1 MLEENLEESKLKA
14 DNISLVRFL
23 GRSDIVFEIPV
34 YQRNYEWGKDQCE
47 QLFVDLIRAGKKQSS
62 HFIGTIVYVPESG
75 DDLSHIEIIID
86 GQQRLMSCMLLLKA
100 IAVSDASV
108 AEEITDK
115 YLTNKYLKLNNHIKL
130 KPVEK
135 DQEAF
140 IAILNNR
147 EEGYK
152 KPSKV
157 IENYHVFKELIATSG
172 YSGQELLEALNYL
185 NMVYIELKEENPQ
198 IIFESLN
205 STGLSLSASDLIR
218 NFLLMKLESVT
229 QERLYKDYWLK
240 IENLFTTK
248 LFTDFVRHYLIM
260 KTGKLVKNDEVYAT
274 YKRFYDDQDFT
285 SEDALID
292 LHRNA
297 TFYSELLNEQSPS
310 MEFNRII
317 RNINLMEKKV
327 VYPYLLK
334 LLELQTKEEMSW
346 EEINEIAH
354 TLESLLYRRTICG
367 IPSNELNKIIASL
380 AAKHEG
386 RDEFQNLRKR
396 LRTSNFPNDKEFKRK
411 LLEYPIYKKKRNLAR
426 LTLVVLEEYRTKET
440 IDFNQAQIEHIM
452 PRNLSSDWKLEVP
465 NATNVNKQLGNTIG
479 NLTLTKYNQE
489 IGNKVYKLKREQY
502 EKSNVSLTREVAKDY
517 EEWNKDSIQ
526 NRADKL
532 ADDLLTIFVKP
543 QDFDNSVVDNRGEHL
558 INEGLNVT
566 GMKPV
571 RLTIQDNDIKVKSWA
586 SCLVK
591 FLDYIWEND
600 NEAYEKIKGIPS
612 VGAMLFTNMRSPKE
626 LANGDMVET
635 NFSANTIVTLLA
647 KISEFCGI
655 TEEVSYTIE

>member
-1 MLEENLEESKLKA
+1 LLEENSEESKLKA

-47 QLFVDLIRAGKKQSS
+47 QLFADLIRAGKKQSS

-108 AEEITDK
+108 SEEIADK

-157 IENYHVFKELIATSG
+157 IENYRVFKELIATSG

-218 NFLLMKLESVT
+218 NFLLMKLESAT

-367 IPSNELNKIIASL
+367 IPSNGLNKIIASL

-600 NEAYEKIKGIPS
+600 NEAYEKIKCIPS

>member
-1 MLEENLEESKLKA
+1 MLEENSEESKLKA

-34 YQRNYEWGKDQCE
+34 YQRNYEWGKAQCE
-47 QLFVDLIRAGKKQSS
+47 QLFADLIRAGKKQSS

-218 NFLLMKLESVT
+218 NFLLMKLESAT

-367 IPSNELNKIIASL
+367 IPSNGLNKIIASL

>member
-1 MLEENLEESKLKA
+1 M
-14 DNISLVRFL
+14 
-23 GRSDIVFEIPV
+23 
-34 YQRNYEWGKDQCE
+34 
-47 QLFVDLIRAGKKQSS
+47 
-62 HFIGTIVYVPESG
+62 
-75 DDLSHIEIIID
+75 
-86 GQQRLMSCMLLLKA
+86 
-100 IAVSDASV
+100 SDASV

-218 NFLLMKLESVT
+218 NFLLMKLESAT

-260 KTGKLVKNDEVYAT
+260 KTGKLVKKDEVYAT

-367 IPSNELNKIIASL
+367 IPSNGLNKIIASL

>member
-1 MLEENLEESKLKA
+1 MLEENSEESKLKA

-47 QLFVDLIRAGKKQSS
+47 QLFADLIRAGKKQSS

-218 NFLLMKLESVT
+218 NFLLMKLESAT

-260 KTGKLVKNDEVYAT
+260 KTGKLVKKDEVYAT

-367 IPSNELNKIIASL
+367 IPSNGLNKIIASL

-465 NATNVNKQLGNTIG
+465 NATNVNKQLGNTI
-479 NLTLTKYNQE
+479 K
-489 IGNKVYKLKREQY
+489 K
-502 EKSNVSLTREVAKDY
+502 
-517 EEWNKDSIQ
+517 
-526 NRADKL
+526 
-532 ADDLLTIFVKP
+532 
-543 QDFDNSVVDNRGEHL
+543 
-558 INEGLNVT
+558 
-566 GMKPV
+566 
-571 RLTIQDNDIKVKSWA
+571 
-586 SCLVK
+586 
-591 FLDYIWEND
+591 
-600 NEAYEKIKGIPS
+600 
-612 VGAMLFTNMRSPKE
+612 
-626 LANGDMVET
+626 
-635 NFSANTIVTLLA
+635 
-647 KISEFCGI
+647 
-655 TEEVSYTIE
+655 